1 MSGVRSAEKSTRL
14 RVLFL
19 LAGTAGALVASG
31 FPALAQQTSALRGE
45 ISESDIYDQLLTG
58 GTSSS
63 RRAEAGD
70 NAAANARDD
79 GIPSPS
85 YTPASEGAVPE
96 QRPAAE
102 SASQS
107 IFGGGD
113 PDQAAGDV
121 FADAPRPEPR
131 APSTAKARAKA
142 AKEDAETP
150 PDRTAQA
157 RAEKLES
164 EQDDTTTGTVRVGTV
179 DSDIELKADRDSE
192 RAEAIEGLERT
203 PDENPYE
210 ALGVRAG
217 SFILRPTL
225 ETGITATS
233 NADYSQNGAS
243 AILSESTLRLD
254 AASDWSRHAASI
266 NAYGTLRRSISGARV
281 DEKYAGVDGRL
292 RLDLGNEFTALA
304 SLGYAI
310 NPESASSP
318 VVIVGT
324 VGRPIKQTLTG
335 SLGLAKEV
343 GKLRL
348 GLTGNI
354 ERDWYGDAELS
365 AGGVLSQRD
374 RNFTLG
380 TIVLRTGY
388 EISPALTPFIEGE
401 IGRRSYELRLDSS
414 GYERSSDRLAARAG
428 LELDLGEKL
437 SGEFSAGWLREKFDD
452 DRLPSISGAT
462 VNADLDWS
470 PQRGTTIGLSGSTT
484 VEGSTTA
491 GESGSI
497 LYSGTVNIERRIRA
511 NLTGTLGFGAG
522 YRDYTGSSAHDLT
535 LSAEAG
541 LTYWLN
547 RYAGITGRV
556 RHEQQTSNLPG
567 RDYKV
572 ESAFV
577 GLKFQR

>member
-1 MSGVRSAEKSTRL
+1 MMSGVRSAEKSIRL

-19 LAGTAGALVASG
+19 LAGTAGALAASG
-31 FPALAQQTSALRGE
+31 LPALAQQTSALRGE

-58 GTSSS
+58 STSTPRTAGT
-63 RRAEAGD
+63 GD

-85 YTPASEGAVPE
+85 YTPESQGAVPE
-96 QRPAAE
+96 ERPTAE
-102 SASQS
+102 GAS
-107 IFGGGD
+107 IFDSGD
-113 PDQAAGDV
+113 PDQASDDI

-131 APSTAKARAKA
+131 APSTATERAKA
-142 AKEDAETP
+142 SREDAETP
-150 PDRTAQA
+150 ADPAA
-157 RAEKLES
+157 RKRAGKLES
-164 EQDDTTTGTVRVGTV
+164 EQDETTTGTVRVGTV
-179 DSDIELKADRDSE
+179 DSDVTLKTEPDSE

-203 PDENPYE
+203 PEENPYQ
-210 ALGVRAG
+210 ALGIRAG

-266 NAYGTLRRSISGARV
+266 NAYGTLRRSISGAKV

-292 RLDLGNEFTALA
+292 RFDLGNEFTALA
-304 SLGYAI
+304 SLGYTI

-348 GLTGNI
+348 GLTGNV

-365 AGGVLSQRD
+365 AGGMLSQRD

-380 TIVLRTGY
+380 TVVLRTGY
-388 EISPALTPFIEGE
+388 EISPALTPFVEGE

-428 LELDLGEKL
+428 IELDLGEKL

-452 DRLPSISGAT
+452 DRLPAISGAT

-497 LYSGTVNIERRIRA
+497 LYSGNVNVERQIRA
-511 NLTGTLGFGAG
+511 NLTGALGYGAG
-522 YRDYTGSSAHDLT
+522 YRDYTGSNAHDLT

-541 LTYWLN
+541 VTYWLN

-572 ESAFV
+572 ESAFL
-577 GLKFQR
+577 GLRFQR